1 MLDRGL
7 NSITATAMH
16 ANVSIDVVIC
26 TYNRAAGLDAVLSAL
41 SQQSPAVDVAW
52 SVLVVDNASTD
63 ATTDVVDAHSSRQL
77 LPGLRR
83 VRENEQGLTPA
94 RRRGVRETSAPW
106 IAFVDDDN
114 LLAPGWLDAIA
125 QAIRLHPDAGAIGGR
140 VVLDWEQPP
149 PAYFKRFGF
158 CFAEQEPG
166 GAPCELSSLVGAGMV
181 VSRKALVECSWLERP
196 LLADRVGK
204 RLISGGD
211 VEIAQR
217 IRGAGYPLWYTPE
230 AVLRHR
236 IPPDRV
242 SWHYLLRVNYGLG
255 GSEALVSALTW
266 LGDWPSWR
274 RSAQRRAVKDMARAL
289 LRPQGVVGTLASLS
303 FAIGFTR
310 GVGACITMHLSE
322 RRVLLGAAAPNK
334 VGVRRQ
340 TTSCAK
346 PAPEIHRHIS

>member
-1 MLDRGL
+1 MSNRGL
-7 NSITATAMH
+7 NSITAPATR

-26 TYNRAAGLDAVLSAL
+26 TYNRAAGLDGVLSAL

-52 SVLVVDNASTD
+52 SVLIVDNASTD
-63 ATTDVVDAHSSRQL
+63 ATAEVVDAHISRKL

-83 VRENEQGLTPA
+83 VWENEQGLTPA

-114 LLAPGWLDAIA
+114 LLEPGWLDAIA
-125 QAIRLHPDAGAIGGR
+125 QAIWSHPQAGAVGGR
-140 VVLDWEQPP
+140 VVLDWERPP
-149 PAYFKRFGF
+149 PAFFKRFGF

-166 GAPCELSSLVGAGMV
+166 AAACELNSLVGAGMV
-181 VSRKALVECSWLERP
+181 VSRKALVECGWVERP
-196 LLADRVGK
+196 LLADRVGH

-236 IPPDRV
+236 IPRDRA
-242 SWHYLLRVNYGLG
+242 SLRYLLRVNHGLG

-266 LGDWPSWR
+266 PGDWPSWR
-274 RSAQRRAVKDMARAL
+274 RTAQWRSIKTVARVL
-289 LRPQGVVGTLASLS
+289 RRPQGVGDVLAALS
-303 FAIGFTR
+303 FALGFAR
-310 GVGACITMHLSE
+310 GVHACIRMLAE
-322 RRVLLGAAAPNK
+322 KRRALLGAAAPNK
-334 VGVRRQ
+334 PDDLNI
-340 TTSCAK
+340 TET
-346 PAPEIHRHIS
+346 

>member
-1 MLDRGL
+1 MTHAGSRFEFNHGNGD
-7 NSITATAMH
+7 A

-41 SQQSPAVDVAW
+41 SQQFPAVDVAW

-63 ATTDVVDAHSSRQL
+63 ATADVVDAHRSRQL

-94 RRRGVRETSAPW
+94 RRRGVRETGAPW

-114 LLAPGWLDAIA
+114 LLEPGWLDAIA
-125 QAIRLHPDAGAIGGR
+125 QAIRSHPQAGAIGGS
-140 VVLDWEQPP
+140 VVLDWELPP

-166 GAPCELSSLVGAGMV
+166 GATCELNSLVGAGMV
-181 VSRKALVECSWLERP
+181 VSRKALVECGWLEGP

-204 RLISGGD
+204 RLVSGGD

-217 IRGAGYPLWYTPE
+217 IRGAGYPLWFTPE

-236 IPPDRV
+236 ISRDRA
-242 SWHYLLRVNYGLG
+242 SLRYLFRVNHGLG

-266 LGDWPSWR
+266 PGDWPSWR
-274 RSAQRRAVKDMARAL
+274 REARWRSIKAVAHALRRARGLAHAI
-289 LRPQGVVGTLASLS
+289 ASLS
-303 FAIGFTR
+303 FALGFAR
-310 GVGACITMHLSE
+310 GVNACIAMATEE
-322 RRVLLGAAAPNK
+322 RQALLGAAAP
-334 VGVRRQ
+334 GRALDLR
-340 TTSCAK
+340 
-346 PAPEIHRHIS
+346 

>member
-41 SQQSPAVDVAW
+41 SQQSPALDVAW

-63 ATTDVVDAHSSRQL
+63 VTADVVDAHISRQL

-94 RRRGVRETSAPW
+94 RRRGVLETSAPW

-114 LLAPGWLDAIA
+114 LLEPAWLDAIA
-125 QAIRLHPDAGAIGGR
+125 QAIRSHPQAGAIGGR

-166 GAPCELSSLVGAGMV
+166 GAACELNSLAGAGMV
-181 VSRKALVECSWLERP
+181 VSRKALVECGWLERP
-196 LLADRVGK
+196 LLADRVGR
-204 RLISGGD
+204 RLVSGGD

-236 IPPDRV
+236 IPRDRA
-242 SWHYLLRVNYGLG
+242 SLRYLLRVNHGLG

-266 LGDWPSWR
+266 PGDWPSWR
-274 RSAQRRAVKDMARAL
+274 RTAQWRSIKAVARVLRRSSGWADAL
-289 LRPQGVVGTLASLS
+289 VSLS
-303 FAIGFTR
+303 FAIGFSR
-310 GVGACITMHLSE
+310 GVNTYIAMAAEE
-322 RRVLLGAAAPNK
+322 REELFGAAVHKKNSLAQLP
-334 VGVRRQ
+334 RF
-340 TTSCAK
+340 
-346 PAPEIHRHIS
+346 